1 MQVMWHAPG
10 GVSAHPGEQE
20 GVKLA
25 HGGRPRSRQVS
36 STSRA
41 VKRVGV
47 VAGLAL
53 AALVM
58 TGCDARD
65 AMRFGWPEGI
75 TPEAKQMG
83 DLWTWSVIAAL
94 IMGILVWALIFWTI
108 SFHRANDEKKGVFP
122 RQTAYNVP
130 LELTYTAIPFIIIA
144 VLFYFTVIV
153 QNDVESKNN
162 DSKVVV
168 DVTAFQWN
176 WKFGYRSVIFDD
188 GTPRYEGAQPGV
200 GEGNPFAGPQE
211 REMHHGE
218 ELPFPAGGRDDDI
231 RTYLRFDKI
240 ETIGSSSEIPILVL
254 PTGKRI
260 EFNLAAAD
268 VIHSFWVP
276 EFLFKRDAL
285 PFPEQN
291 HTDNVFQISSID
303 REGAFV
309 GRCAEMCG
317 TYHSMMNFEVRAVS
331 PQAFDAYI
339 KFRDRNPQATN
350 AQALEAICQEPK
362 SVTTVPFDTRR
373 KSDGSIGATGDPNN
387 TRLASCS
394 PGGPQ

>member
-176 WKFGYRSVIFDD
+176 WKFGYRSVVFDD

-268 VIHSFWVP
+268 VIHSFCAGV
-276 EFLFKRDAL
+276 LVQARRAAL
-285 PFPEQN
+285 PGAEPHRQRLP
-291 HTDNVFQISSID
+291 DLLD
-303 REGAFV
+303 RPG
-309 GRCAEMCG
+309 GRLRRTMCG
-317 TYHSMMNFEVRAVS
+317 NVRHIPLDDELRGACGLAAGLRRLHQVPRSQPAGNQCPSARSDLPGAQVGDDRAV
-331 PQAFDAYI
+331 
-339 KFRDRNPQATN
+339 RHAT
-350 AQALEAICQEPK
+350 Q
-362 SVTTVPFDTRR
+362 VRR
-373 KSDGSIGATGDPNN
+373 QHRSH
-387 TRLASCS
+387 R
-394 PGGPQ
+394 